1 MQIGLANL
9 ALMPILLRLPLIQ
22 NWTFSS
28 WICQSRL
35 VCTPHMYHFKRSSSR
50 MAAYICTTW
59 IGHREMCE
67 QQKKHVE
74 ILKSSKVTPFICKVL
89 PSDRAELR
97 HVWEA
102 GSG

>member
-1 MQIGLANL
+1 
-9 ALMPILLRLPLIQ
+9 
-22 NWTFSS
+22 
-28 WICQSRL
+28 
-35 VCTPHMYHFKRSSSR
+35 MY
-50 MAAYICTTW
+50 
-59 IGHREMCE
+59 E